1 MRKGALVWGVLVCLL
16 LVLMGREEAW
26 ASGENSW
33 SEELLGDMEL
43 EEVQKWVD
51 AMLPGEGLSIEEAVK
66 KLMNGEELFSKERIF
81 SLVREVF
88 FGKLEQ
94 EKKLLGQILL
104 LILAAAVFYNLAQ
117 VFENSQIGEV
127 SFYVI
132 YLVLFLLLVQSFGE
146 FAGELEKQLETIT
159 GFMKGLAPAYYLAV
173 AAAGGGG
180 SALAFYQMVLFLIWL
195 IQWLIGKLIL
205 PGTNLYVLLCM
216 VNHLSKEEMLTGFSE
231 LLKSLISWGLKTLL
245 GIVTG
250 MQVIKGLV
258 APVMD
263 SLKRSLLGRTAGAI
277 PGVGNAV
284 NTVTEIVIT
293 SAVLVRNC
301 MGVAFLVIL
310 VMWGMR
316 PVIHYGMM
324 SLFYKLSAALGEPV
338 SDKRLVGA
346 LSTMGEGM
354 GLLLHIFLT
363 VQVLCMLTVVI
374 LAVSFGG

>member
-1 MRKGALVWGVLVCLL
+1 MRKGTLVWGVLVCLL
-16 LVLMGREEAW
+16 LVLMGREKAW

>member
-16 LVLMGREEAW
+16 LVLMGREKAW

-195 IQWLIGKLIL
+195 IQWLIGKLI